1 MKTSRHTAAGFTLLE
16 VLAAFVLFSVTFAA
30 LIQVLSGAL
39 NNTRNAQEMTEAGLW
54 AASYLNTLGVETP
67 LKEGVTGGE
76 FDDKYRFEADIRL
89 YEDGFT
95 DPALAELI
103 PIDLFEVDLTVY
115 WGEPPRLRQ
124 AHFRTLRSADRN
136 LRQGAAGGRR

>member
-1 MKTSRHTAAGFTLLE
+1 MNTPPRPAAGFTLLE

-39 NNTRNAQEMTEAGLW
+39 YNTRNAQEMTEAGLW

-67 LKEGVTGGE
+67 LEEGVSSGE
-76 FDDKYRFEADIRL
+76 FDDQYRYEAEIRL
-89 YEDGFT
+89 YDDGET
-95 DPALAELI
+95 DPALDELI
-103 PIDLFEVDLTVY
+103 PIDLLEVDLTVY

-124 AHFRTLRSADRN
+124 ARFQTLRSADRN
-136 LRQGAAGGRR
+136 LRQGIAEGRR